1 MSAGATADSRERIL
15 EAACDMLAAEGVDD
29 VRIARIAT
37 AAGVSPAL
45 VHYHFTTREALLTE
59 ALEHSFEQLGDLRTT
74 AADDEQWT
82 AAERLG
88 WMVDQSLPF
97 PGEGERDVRLWLEL
111 WGYAARRPDLRE
123 FAAQLYERYDAWI
136 AEVVEEGM
144 ASGEFERGDVD
155 EITRRLVAMLDGVG
169 PRVVV
174 AGGRLPLEAA
184 RRLVTRGLAM
194 ELGVAEEAFYPRGT

>member
-111 WGYAARRPDLRE
+111 WGYAARRPDLRA

-144 ASGEFERGDVD
+144 ASGEFKRGDV
-155 EITRRLVAMLDGVG
+155 EEVTRRLVAMLDGVG

-174 AGGRLPLEAA
+174 AGDRLPLEAA
-184 RRLVTRGLAM
+184 RRLVVRGLAM

>member
-1 MSAGATADSRERIL
+1 MSAGATADARDRIL

-88 WMVDQSLPF
+88 WMIDQSLPF

-111 WGYAARRPDLRE
+111 WGYAARRPDLRA

-174 AGGRLPLEAA
+174 AGDRLPLEAA